1 MKKDKRNFDLIVTIL
16 AKGYAGKAM
25 EAARHGG
32 AWGGTILS
40 ARGSGIHE
48 TEKFLG
54 INIEPEKEVL
64 LILVKHSE
72 KKNIMEALVKASG
85 LATPGR
91 GISFSLPVED
101 VAGITHMIGEFDAS
115 PSPLGTGKNIDTGKN
130 SLGLPGKNR

>member
-25 EAARHGG
+25 DAARQGG
-32 AWGGTILS
+32 AWGGTILP

-54 INIEPEKEVL
+54 ISIEPEKEVL

-72 KKNIMEALVKASG
+72 KKTIMEALIKGSG

-91 GISFSLPVED
+91 GICFTLPVED
-101 VAGITHMIGEFDAS
+101 VAGITHIFTESDAPAS
-115 PSPLGTGKNIDTGKN
+115 TN
-130 SLGLPGKNR
+130 SNSDSGDK